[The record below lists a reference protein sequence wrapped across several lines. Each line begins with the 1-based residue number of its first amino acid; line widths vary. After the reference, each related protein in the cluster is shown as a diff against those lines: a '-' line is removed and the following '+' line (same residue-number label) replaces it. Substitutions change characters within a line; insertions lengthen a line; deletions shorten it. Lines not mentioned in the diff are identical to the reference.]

1 MSQVTSIREQ
11 WSEGKTISEIAR
23 AVSVDRNTVYKYTQ
37 MTDFSKAVALYV
49 PRGCMLDKHRDEIIA
64 MLKEERK
71 WFHKQR
77 YTAKRILE
85 ILKERHIWEILD
97 SNHNIDVSIT
107 DTADIKNPV
116 FWKNHS
122 PLLLLTSSI
131 YRRSFSGFT
140 GLFRLPSLIHADDI
154 FHEIQLF
161 KSHFS

>member
-23 AVSVDRNTVYKYTQ
+23 AVSVDRNTVYTYTQ
-37 MTDFSKAVALYV
+37 MADFSKAVAMYV

-85 ILKERHIWEILD
+85 ILK
-97 SNHNIDVSIT
+97 
-107 DTADIKNPV
+107 
-116 FWKNHS
+116 
-122 PLLLLTSSI
+122 
-131 YRRSFSGFT
+131 
-140 GLFRLPSLIHADDI
+140 
-154 FHEIQLF
+154 
-161 KSHFS
+161 

>member
-1 MSQVTSIREQ
+1 MLKMSQVTSIREQ

-77 YTAKRILE
+77 YTAKRILC
-85 ILKERHIWEILD
+85 
-97 SNHNIDVSIT
+97 
-107 DTADIKNPV
+107 
-116 FWKNHS
+116 
-122 PLLLLTSSI
+122 
-131 YRRSFSGFT
+131 
-140 GLFRLPSLIHADDI
+140 
-154 FHEIQLF
+154 
-161 KSHFS
+161 

>member
-1 MSQVTSIREQ
+1 MLKMSQVTSIREQ

-85 ILKERHIWEILD
+85 ILKERHPELECSYTSAARYVAELRRILRRD
-97 SNHNIDVSIT
+97 DVYIS
-107 DTADIKNPV
+107 
-116 FWKNHS
+116 HLS
-122 PLLLLTSSI
+122 LLS
-131 YRRSFSGFT
+131 
-140 GLFRLPSLIHADDI
+140 
-154 FHEIQLF
+154 
-161 KSHFS
+161 K

>member
-71 WFHKQR
+71 EDGSMRLMRDHNGSCESSSDYRSSW
-77 YTAKRILE
+77 RIGTDY
-85 ILKERHIWEILD
+85 D
-97 SNHNIDVSIT
+97 S
-107 DTADIKNPV
+107 
-116 FWKNHS
+116 
-122 PLLLLTSSI
+122 L
-131 YRRSFSGFT
+131 
-140 GLFRLPSLIHADDI
+140 
-154 FHEIQLF
+154 
-161 KSHFS
+161 

>member
-1 MSQVTSIREQ
+1 MQQACPTKETLSNVHQKKLRSFKGKMLKMSQVTSIREQ

-85 ILKERHIWEILD
+85 ILKERHACR
-97 SNHNIDVSIT
+97 
-107 DTADIKNPV
+107 DTR
-116 FWKNHS
+116 
-122 PLLLLTSSI
+122 SS
-131 YRRSFSGFT
+131 SS
-140 GLFRLPSLIHADDI
+140 LSPSLATI
-154 FHEIQLF
+154 L
-161 KSHFS
+161 KST

>member
-1 MSQVTSIREQ
+1 MLKMSQVTSIREQ

-85 ILKERHIWEILD
+85 ILKERHACR
-97 SNHNIDVSIT
+97 
-107 DTADIKNPV
+107 DTRSSS
-116 FWKNHS
+116 S
-122 PLLLLTSSI
+122 PS
-131 YRRSFSGFT
+131 
-140 GLFRLPSLIHADDI
+140 PSLP
-154 FHEIQLF
+154 QGCWRRRRRGG
-161 KSHFS
+161 

>member
-1 MSQVTSIREQ
+1 MSHERNSKQHTTKKLRSFKGKMLKMSQVTSIREQ

-77 YTAKRILE
+77 YTAKRIQRTEGLYE
-85 ILKERHIWEILD
+85 EMVVWYVHFPHFENLM
-97 SNHNIDVSIT
+97 
-107 DTADIKNPV
+107 
-116 FWKNHS
+116 
-122 PLLLLTSSI
+122 PLLLS
-131 YRRSFSGFT
+131 SFS
-140 GLFRLPSLIHADDI
+140 I
-154 FHEIQLF
+154 FL
-161 KSHFS
+161 